1 MTPAVHFAAFA
12 ENAGPSSSSPA
23 QSSPSKQG
31 AKTVPLG
38 LAKTVG
44 ELMRTI
50 SRCFHTHDQL
60 FTASFYL
67 VLFLFSLT
75 PFK

>member
-12 ENAGPSSSSPA
+12 EDAGPSSSSPA

-44 ELMRTI
+44 ELMRITQ
-50 SRCFHTHDQL
+50 RRFCTHDTL

-67 VLFLFSLT
+67 LLSFPLT
-75 PFK
+75 AYK